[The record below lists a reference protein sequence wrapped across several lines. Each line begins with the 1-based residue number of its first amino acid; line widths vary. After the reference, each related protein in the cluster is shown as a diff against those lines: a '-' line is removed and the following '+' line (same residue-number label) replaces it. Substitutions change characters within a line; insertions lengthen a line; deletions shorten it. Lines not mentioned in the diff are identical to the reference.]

1 MNFKVL
7 LVITRNITI
16 FWCMTSC
23 GLGKFTSV
31 SEELAG
37 SMFRRY
43 TEYYVIQY
51 LFNAVGFL
59 PGDSG
64 Q

>member
-1 MNFKVL
+1 
-7 LVITRNITI
+7 
-16 FWCMTSC
+16 MTSC